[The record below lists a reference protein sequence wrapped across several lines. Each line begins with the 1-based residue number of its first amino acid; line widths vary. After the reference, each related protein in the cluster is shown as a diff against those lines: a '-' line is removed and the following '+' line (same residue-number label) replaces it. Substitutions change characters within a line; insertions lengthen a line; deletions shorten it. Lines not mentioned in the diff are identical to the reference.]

1 MEQQKKKLMI
11 LGAGVYQ
18 VPLIQQAKR
27 MGIET
32 LVVSVPGNYPGFVFG
47 DKICYEDTRDYDK
60 ILEIAREEKIDGI
73 VTTGTDVAVVT
84 IGKVCDALGLRGLSF
99 EAGKTATDKMLMKQR
114 YEECG
119 VRTARYRRISLK
131 GAEKFSVDGEEAAE
145 ILPMDGEEAAEI
157 LSLDGREE
165 KQKMLKESGA
175 AESGKDCWLT
185 EYLEKELEGLQ
196 FPLIFKAV
204 DTSGSRGIVK
214 AEDSSKFAEAYRTVR
229 ENTRKDYFIVEEF
242 LEGEEFGAQSFV
254 SGGEVQFILPHGDYV
269 FQGDTGVPIGHWAPY
284 QLEPSV
290 IEDAKEQLQK
300 AVKAMGLDNCALNA
314 DFILSG
320 GKPYVLEIGGRAGA
334 TCLAELVSLYYGY
347 NYYEKIIQAALG
359 LPVDFASQEAN
370 PNVGMLLR
378 SEKTGV
384 IREIRNRNDE
394 KDPQIVEIQFDYQPG
409 DKVQA
414 FRVGPHRIGHVVV
427 KADTLEEA
435 KRKMDEAL
443 GNIEIQVECT

>member
-1 MEQQKKKLMI
+1 M
-11 LGAGVYQ
+11 
-18 VPLIQQAKR
+18 
-27 MGIET
+27 
-32 LVVSVPGNYPGFVFG
+32 VSVPGNYPGFAFG
-47 DKICYEDTRDYDK
+47 DKICYEDTRDYEK
-60 ILEIAREEKIDGI
+60 ILEIARAENIDGI

-84 IGKVCDALGLRGLSF
+84 IGKVCDALRLPGLSF
-99 EAGKTATDKMLMKQR
+99 EAGKVATDKMLMKQN
-114 YEECG
+114 YEKHG
-119 VRTARYRRISLK
+119 VRTARYRRISL
-131 GAEKFSVDGEEAAE
+131 EE
-145 ILPMDGEEAAEI
+145 D
-157 LSLDGREE
+157 S
-165 KQKMLKESGA
+165 KENGA
-175 AESGKDCWLT
+175 AEGNKDFQIIKR
-185 EYLEKELEGLQ
+185 LEQELAGLQ

-214 AEDSSKFAEAYRTVR
+214 AENSSKFAEAYRRVR

-254 SGGEVQFILPHGDYV
+254 SQGKIQFILPHGDYV

-284 QLEPSV
+284 ELEQSV

-300 AVKAMGLDNCALNA
+300 AVIAMGLDNCALNA

-378 SEKTGV
+378 SEKTGS
-384 IREIRNRNDE
+384 IRKIVNKNDRE
-394 KDPQIVEIQFDYQPG
+394 DKQIVEIQFDYQAG
-409 DKVQA
+409 EQVQA

-435 KRKMDEAL
+435 RAKMEEAL
-443 GNIEIQVECT
+443 GKIEIEVEEEH

>member
-1 MEQQKKKLMI
+1 MNRQKKKLMI

-18 VPLIQQAKR
+18 VPLIQQARR

-32 LVVSVPGNYPGFVFG
+32 LVVSVPGNYPGFAFG
-47 DKICYEDTRDYDK
+47 DKICYEDTRDYEK
-60 ILEIAREEKIDGI
+60 ILEIARAENIDGI

-84 IGKVCDALGLRGLSF
+84 IGKVCDALRLPGLSF
-99 EAGKTATDKMLMKQR
+99 EAGKVATDKMLMKQN
-114 YEECG
+114 YEKHG
-119 VRTARYRRISLK
+119 VRTARYRRISL
-131 GAEKFSVDGEEAAE
+131 EE
-145 ILPMDGEEAAEI
+145 D
-157 LSLDGREE
+157 S
-165 KQKMLKESGA
+165 KENGA
-175 AESGKDCWLT
+175 AEGNKDFQIIKR
-185 EYLEKELEGLQ
+185 LEQELAGLE

-214 AEDSSKFAEAYRTVR
+214 AENSSKFAEAYQRVR

-254 SGGEVQFILPHGDYV
+254 SQGKIQFILPHGDYV

-284 QLEPSV
+284 ELEQSV

-300 AVKAMGLDNCALNA
+300 AVIAMGLDNCALNA

-359 LPVDFASQEAN
+359 LIVDFASQEAN

-378 SEKTGV
+378 SEKTGS
-384 IREIRNRNDE
+384 IRKIVNKNDRE
-394 KDPQIVEIQFDYQPG
+394 DKQIVEIQFDYQAG
-409 DKVQA
+409 DQVQA

-435 KRKMDEAL
+435 RAKMKEAL
-443 GNIEIQVECT
+443 GKIEIEVEEEH

>member
-1 MEQQKKKLMI
+1 M
-11 LGAGVYQ
+11 
-18 VPLIQQAKR
+18 
-27 MGIET
+27 
-32 LVVSVPGNYPGFVFG
+32 VSVPGNYPGFAFG
-47 DKICYEDTRDYDK
+47 DKIYFEDTRDYEK
-60 ILEIAREEKIDGI
+60 ILEIARNEQIDGI

-84 IGKVCDALGLRGLSF
+84 IGKVCDALGLSGLSF
-99 EAGKTATDKMLMKQR
+99 EAGKTATDKMLMKQK
-114 YEECG
+114 YEEYG
-119 VRTARYRRISLK
+119 VRTARYRRISLM
-131 GAEKFSVDGEEAAE
+131 GAEK
-145 ILPMDGEEAAEI
+145 
-157 LSLDGREE
+157 E
-165 KQKMLKESGA
+165 KQQDSHSRFENQD
-175 AESGKDCWLT
+175 KDSKFI

-214 AEDSSKFAEAYRTVR
+214 AEDSSKFVEAYRAVR

-254 SGGEVQFILPHGDYV
+254 CRGEVQFILPHGDYV

-284 QLEPSV
+284 ELEQSV

-334 TCLAELVSLYYGY
+334 TCLTELVSLYYGY

-359 LPVDFASQEAN
+359 LPVDFASEKAC

-378 SEKTGV
+378 SENTGV
-384 IREIRNRNDE
+384 IQEIVNRNDRE
-394 KDPQIVEIQFDYQPG
+394 DKQIVEIQFDYQVG
-409 DKVQA
+409 DEVQA
-414 FRVGPHRIGHVVV
+414 FRVGPHRIGHVVAQ
-427 KADTLEEA
+427 ADTLEEA
-435 KRKMDEAL
+435 KHKMEEAL
-443 GNIEIQVECT
+443 GNIEVRVSIP

>member
-1 MEQQKKKLMI
+1 MI

-18 VPLIQQAKR
+18 VPLIQQARR

-32 LVVSVPGNYPGFVFG
+32 LVVSVPGNYPGFAFG
-47 DKICYEDTRDYDK
+47 DKICYEDTRDYEK
-60 ILEIAREEKIDGI
+60 ILEIARAENIDGI

-84 IGKVCDALGLRGLSF
+84 IGKVCDALGLPGLSF
-99 EAGKTATDKMLMKQR
+99 EAGKVATDKMLMKQN
-114 YEECG
+114 YEKHG
-119 VRTARYRRISLK
+119 VRTARYRRISL
-131 GAEKFSVDGEEAAE
+131 EE
-145 ILPMDGEEAAEI
+145 D
-157 LSLDGREE
+157 S
-165 KQKMLKESGA
+165 KENGA
-175 AESGKDCWLT
+175 AEGNKDFQIIKR
-185 EYLEKELEGLQ
+185 LEQELAGLQ

-214 AEDSSKFAEAYRTVR
+214 AENSSKFAEAYRRVR

-254 SGGEVQFILPHGDYV
+254 SQGKIQFILPHGDYV

-284 QLEPSV
+284 ELEQSV

-300 AVKAMGLDNCALNA
+300 AVIAMGLDNCALNA

-359 LPVDFASQEAN
+359 LSVDFASQEAN

-378 SEKTGV
+378 SEKTGS
-384 IREIRNRNDE
+384 IRKIVNKNDRE
-394 KDPQIVEIQFDYQPG
+394 DKQIVEIQFDYQAG
-409 DKVQA
+409 DQVQA

-435 KRKMDEAL
+435 RAKMKEAL
-443 GNIEIQVECT
+443 GKIVIEVEEEH

>member
-1 MEQQKKKLMI
+1 M
-11 LGAGVYQ
+11 
-18 VPLIQQAKR
+18 
-27 MGIET
+27 
-32 LVVSVPGNYPGFVFG
+32 VSVPGNYPGFAFG
-47 DKICYEDTRDYDK
+47 DKICYENTRDYEK
-60 ILEIAREEKIDGI
+60 ILEIARAENIDGI

-84 IGKVCDALGLRGLSF
+84 IGKVCDALGLPGLSF
-99 EAGKTATDKMLMKQR
+99 EAGKVATDKMLMKQN
-114 YEECG
+114 YEKHG
-119 VRTARYRRISLK
+119 VRTARYRRISL
-131 GAEKFSVDGEEAAE
+131 EE
-145 ILPMDGEEAAEI
+145 D
-157 LSLDGREE
+157 S
-165 KQKMLKESGA
+165 KENGA
-175 AESGKDCWLT
+175 AEGNKDFQIIKR
-185 EYLEKELEGLQ
+185 LEQELAGLE

-214 AEDSSKFAEAYRTVR
+214 AENSSKFAEAYRRVR

-254 SGGEVQFILPHGDYV
+254 SQGKIQFILPHGDYV

-284 QLEPSV
+284 ELEQSV

-300 AVKAMGLDNCALNA
+300 AVIAMGLDNCALNA

-378 SEKTGV
+378 SEKTGS
-384 IREIRNRNDE
+384 IRKIVNKNDRE
-394 KDPQIVEIQFDYQPG
+394 DKQIVEIQFDYQAG
-409 DKVQA
+409 DQVQA

-435 KRKMDEAL
+435 RAKMEEAL
-443 GNIEIQVECT
+443 GKIEIEVEEEH

>member
-1 MEQQKKKLMI
+1 M
-11 LGAGVYQ
+11 
-18 VPLIQQAKR
+18 
-27 MGIET
+27 
-32 LVVSVPGNYPGFVFG
+32 VSVPGNYPGVAFG
-47 DKICYEDTRDYDK
+47 DKICYEDTRDYEK
-60 ILEIAREEKIDGI
+60 ILEIARAENIDGI

-84 IGKVCDALGLRGLSF
+84 IGKVCDALGLPGLSF
-99 EAGKTATDKMLMKQR
+99 EAGKVATDKMLMKQN
-114 YEECG
+114 YEKHG
-119 VRTARYRRISLK
+119 VRTARYRRISL
-131 GAEKFSVDGEEAAE
+131 EE
-145 ILPMDGEEAAEI
+145 D
-157 LSLDGREE
+157 S
-165 KQKMLKESGA
+165 KENGA
-175 AESGKDCWLT
+175 AEGNKDFQIIKR
-185 EYLEKELEGLQ
+185 LEQELAGLQ

-214 AEDSSKFAEAYRTVR
+214 AENSSKFAEAYRRVR

-254 SGGEVQFILPHGDYV
+254 SQGKIQFILPHGDYV

-284 QLEPSV
+284 ELEQSV

-300 AVKAMGLDNCALNA
+300 AVIAMGLDNCALNA

-359 LPVDFASQEAN
+359 LSVDFASQEAN

-378 SEKTGV
+378 SEKTGS
-384 IREIRNRNDE
+384 IRKIVNKNDRE
-394 KDPQIVEIQFDYQPG
+394 DKQIVEIQFDYQAG
-409 DKVQA
+409 DQVQA

-435 KRKMDEAL
+435 RAKMKEAL
-443 GNIEIQVECT
+443 GKIVIEVEEEH